1 MSSFTFPTSLV
12 MPVSSVPSLAS
23 SNDILSVE
31 VVSGHFY
38 VASFVGDLFDGVAA
52 RKFDQCSTYG
62 GLLDMVT
69 DRCATTGLLYILAGE
84 YDAKLVGSITGAGLY
99 RLAFLLLMLLDISSH
114 WCQMY
119 STASLQQHHKSDDGN
134 TGRFFLVRWYY
145 HYYYFFGYCCV
156 GAEFTYVALYGL
168 AHVAENDTLLKALG
182 DGMLM
187 ACAPAC
193 VVKQVVNVFQLTS

>member
-1 MSSFTFPTSLV
+1 MVCEPFIGCVRGFGYQMGPCLSPLHYPTQLTSTFFAIHV
-12 MPVSSVPSLAS
+12 
-23 SNDILSVE
+23 
-31 VVSGHFY
+31 
-38 VASFVGDLFDGVAA
+38 
-52 RKFDQCSTYG
+52 KQ
-62 GLLDMVT
+62 
-69 DRCATTGLLYILAGE
+69 
-84 YDAKLVGSITGAGLY
+84 
-99 RLAFLLLMLLDISSH
+99 AFLLLMLLDISSH

-193 VVKQVVNVFQLTS
+193 VVKQVVNVFQLTSACHAVASYDAKEKTQ